1 MEFEK
6 METSMGI
13 IKPLIVVVIGFG
25 ILIYFGKSSN
35 NLISDTGCKS
45 AVNSFYQEKLNEAIA
60 DESKWRLG
68 GYSSAQDY
76 ASTRTSS
83 YKAELCN

>member
-1 MEFEK
+1 MKFGRMEII
-6 METSMGI
+6 MGI
-13 IKPLIVVVIGFG
+13 VKPLIVVVIGFG
-25 ILIYFGKSSN
+25 ILIYFSKSSN

-45 AVNSFYQEKLNEAIA
+45 AVKIFYQEKLNEAIA
-60 DESKWRLG
+60 DESKWRSG

-83 YKAELCN
+83 YEAKLCN

>member
-1 MEFEK
+1 MEFGRI
-6 METSMGI
+6 ETSMGI

-35 NLISDTGCKS
+35 NSISDTGCKS
-45 AVNSFYQEKLNEAIA
+45 AVNSFYQEKLN
-60 DESKWRLG
+60 ESKWRLG

-83 YKAELCN
+83 YKAKLCN